1 MSSSSNVNSGLKAS
15 GGTSTASGVANG
27 MSDLDCAVSEAG
39 SSNDVDGGNPTSEE
53 SATSNEA
60 CGVDGVSDAQ
70 MVEDTGEETQTGR
83 TPDSNVSGTVCEE
96 SQLFSN
102 LKEDLHHQT

>member
-1 MSSSSNVNSGLKAS
+1 
-15 GGTSTASGVANG
+15 
-27 MSDLDCAVSEAG
+27 MSDLDCAVSG
-39 SSNDVDGGNPTSEE
+39 SSNDVDGGNPTGEE

-96 SQLFSN
+96 SQMFPN